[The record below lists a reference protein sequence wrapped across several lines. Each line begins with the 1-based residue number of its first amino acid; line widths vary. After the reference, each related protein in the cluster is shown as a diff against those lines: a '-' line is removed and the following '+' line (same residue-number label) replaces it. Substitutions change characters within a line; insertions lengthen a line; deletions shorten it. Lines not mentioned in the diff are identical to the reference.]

1 MQPNN
6 SISEFILLGLTQDLK
21 KQNMVFVIFFIFYV
35 GTLGG
40 NLLIIVTIRSSQTL
54 GSPMYFFLFYL
65 SIADTCFSTTTAP
78 RLIVDALSE
87 KKIISYNECLTQIF
101 ALHLFGSMEIFVL
114 VLMAIDRYMA
124 ICKPLHYPTI
134 MRRQVCI
141 ILIGLAWIGS
151 FIHSMAQIILALRLP
166 FCGSNLIDHYCCDMQ
181 PLLKL
186 ACMDIYVMNLLV
198 VFNSGAL
205 CTTGFVMLM
214 ISYIVILHSLR
225 NHSTEGRKK
234 ALSTCTS
241 HIIVVVL
248 FFGPCIFIYTR
259 PPTTFPMD
267 KMVAV
272 FYTIGTPFLNP
283 LIYTLRNAEV
293 KNAMR
298 RLCHVRMNL
307 ESKR

>member
-1 MQPNN
+1 MQQNN
-6 SISEFILLGLTQDLK
+6 SATEFILLGLTQDPK
-21 KQNMVFVIFFIFYV
+21 KQKMVFVIFFIFYV
-35 GTLGG
+35 GTTVG
-40 NLLIIVTIRSSQTL
+40 NLLIIMTIKFSQTL
-54 GSPMYFFLFYL
+54 GSPMYFFLFHL
-65 SIADTCFSTTTAP
+65 SLVDTCFSTSTAP
-78 RLIVDALSE
+78 RLIVDVLFTE
-87 KKIISYNECLTQIF
+87 KSISYSECMTQIF

-114 VLMAIDRYMA
+114 VLMAMDRYVT

-134 MRRQVCI
+134 MNRQVCI
-141 ILIGLAWIGS
+141 ILIALAWIGS
-151 FIHSMAQIILALRLP
+151 SIHSITQIILALRLP
-166 FCGSNLIDHYCCDMQ
+166 FCGSNLIDHYCCDLQ

-186 ACMDIYVMNLLV
+186 ACMDIYGMNLLV
-198 VFNSGAL
+198 VFNSGAIS
-205 CTTGFVMLM
+205 TSSFVILM
-214 ISYIVILHSLR
+214 ISYIVILHSLQ
-225 NHSTEGRKK
+225 NHSAEERKK

-248 FFGPCIFIYTR
+248 FFGPCIFIYIR

-298 RLCHVRMNL
+298 KLWHVRITS